1 MSWLFDL
8 KELYVLEINKV
19 EVIIS
24 FFKFFKLI
32 YSFQNNKNLQ
42 IYVIYS

>member
-1 MSWLFDL
+1 MSQLFDL
-8 KELYVLEINKV
+8 KVLYVLEINKV

-24 FFKFFKLI
+24 FFEFFKLI
-32 YSFQNNKNLQ
+32 YGFQNNQNLE